1 MLRKIATLA
10 LAAGLV
16 AAASPALATSELYAG
31 NETAASWNA
40 NREFMRVNDIS
51 DADPITVISSGL
63 LTDGIHALAWDGNA
77 QIMYGGA
84 RTGDF
89 FTINPATGVLSLI
102 ADTGIQYN
110 DLAFGPGGKLYAGT
124 DSGSYGQIMEINPAT
139 GGLVSGGLYVN
150 TAQPIAAL
158 AYDPVSGIMYG
169 SNGGTY
175 GANDTNIFTINLTNG
190 VQTNL
195 ATNITTGNIY
205 GMAVDPATGV
215 LYGAGWYNTY
225 FSDHGT
231 YVSINKTTGA
241 TTLLN
246 GATPQPVNAL
256 AFIPEPGT
264 MLLLG
269 MGLVGLGIS
278 GRKKA

>member
-16 AAASPALATSELYAG
+16 AVASPALATSVLYAG
-31 NETAASWNA
+31 NKSAPSWNSEK
-40 NREFMRVNDIS
+40 EFMTVSIPGAS
-51 DADPITVISSGL
+51 PINVISSGN
-63 LTDGIHALAWDGNA
+63 TYEIYALAWNPTT
-77 QIMYGGA
+77 QIMYGGNTA
-84 RTGDF
+84 GDF
-89 FTINPATGVLSLI
+89 FTINPATGAQTLI
-102 ADTGIQYN
+102 AHNSSNHFN
-110 DLAFGPGGKLYAGT
+110 DLAVGPGGKLYAGSDAGT
-124 DSGSYGQIMEINPAT
+124 YGQIWEVNLAT

-158 AYDPVSGIMYG
+158 AYDSVSGIMYG

-175 GANDTNIFTINLTNG
+175 ASNDTNIFTINMTNG
-190 VQTNL
+190 VLTNL

-231 YVSINKTTGA
+231 FVSINKTTGA
-241 TTLLN
+241 TTVLN
-246 GATPQPVNAL
+246 SSTPQPMNAL
-256 AFIPEPGT
+256 TFIPEPGT
-264 MLLLG
+264 LLLLG
-269 MGLVGLGIS
+269 TGLLGLGIS